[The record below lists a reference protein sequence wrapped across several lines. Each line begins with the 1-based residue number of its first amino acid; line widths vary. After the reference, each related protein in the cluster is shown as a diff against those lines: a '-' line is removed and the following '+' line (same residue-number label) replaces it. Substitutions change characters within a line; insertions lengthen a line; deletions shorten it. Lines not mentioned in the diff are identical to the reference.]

1 VTEIVTDTLTLVPKL
16 TLLTLSGHV
25 ESTTYVLST
34 PGDCIRLTGLSAN
47 SSFVAGPPVRD
58 NSEHRKS
65 CWMGGRGYPLPC
77 FLEVLILHDF
87 KSLSPEVLIL
97 RDFKCLF
104 LEVLILVGLK
114 SFIMSE
120 MWDFAKILEVLILGG
135 LREGNCEN
143 GGI

>member
-1 VTEIVTDTLTLVPKL
+1 MIAALCDPLRGCTR
-16 TLLTLSGHV
+16 HR
-25 ESTTYVLST
+25 
-34 PGDCIRLTGLSAN
+34 IRLTGLSAN
-47 SSFVAGPPVRD
+47 SSFVAGPLVRD

-65 CWMGGRGYPLPC
+65 CCAGGWGYPLPC
-77 FLEVLILHDF
+77 FLEVLILRDF

-120 MWDFAKILEVLILGG
+120 MWDFEKILEVLILGE
-135 LREGNCEN
+135 LREGNCKN
-143 GGI
+143 ACI